1 MSKISSTIGRSLC
14 LAAAL
19 CFASP
24 AMAQA
29 QMPGEAAIPLST
41 TIPDLIEQ
49 TANPPNEVGQDA
61 LAASDAELA
70 EARGGFVWF
79 YFVVVGATAV
89 LRTCT
94 RVNCVKL
101 GVTVFTSASAA
112 RRFIC
117 QRNPRLRIC

>member
-1 MSKISSTIGRSLC
+1 MSKISSTVGRSLC

-29 QMPGEAAIPLST
+29 PMPGGAAIPLST
-41 TIPDLIEQ
+41 TIPDLVEQ
-49 TANPPNEVGQDA
+49 TANPPNEVGQDT

-79 YFVVVGATAV
+79 YYVIVGTQAV

-94 RVNCVKL
+94 RVDCARI
-101 GVTVFTSASAA
+101 GAAVFTSAAAA
-112 RRFIC
+112 RRYIC
-117 QRNPRLRIC
+117 QRNRRLRIC